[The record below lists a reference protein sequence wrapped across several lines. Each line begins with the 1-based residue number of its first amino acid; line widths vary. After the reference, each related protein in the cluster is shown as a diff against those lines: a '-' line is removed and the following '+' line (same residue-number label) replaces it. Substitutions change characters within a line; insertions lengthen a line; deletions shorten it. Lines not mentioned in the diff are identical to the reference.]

1 MNFRKISFFVVA
13 KHAGLGE
20 NDFLKSFS
28 PKTNAPLNSTL
39 KYRTITSLIIASDDE
54 KNHQVEDL
62 ISLDG

>member
-1 MNFRKISFFVVA
+1 MKLNLII
-13 KHAGLGE
+13 
-20 NDFLKSFS
+20 LK
-28 PKTNAPLNSTL
+28 ALNSTL